1 MEELIEKSTKQIKDR
16 IEFWFFKYFNKTKTD
31 FNGNEIFTLFE
42 LLNAKLQIELKKRLS
57 LDGNEIPVLV
67 LKISESEFVINTTKK
82 FVRIDS
88 DSSEIINYS
97 EFEWHNGYKSIS
109 IINTPTGK
117 VANVKTE
124 GLISDFGLRKRNG
137 KIIYWKIPSGKPG
150 FAFWN
155 VTKKCEL
162 IGRKFKITE

>member
-1 MEELIEKSTKQIKDR
+1 MESLIEKSNTQIKER

-42 LLNAKLQIELKKRLS
+42 LLNAELQVDFKQQLN
-57 LDGNEIPVLV
+57 LDRNEIPVLI
-67 LKISESEFVINTTKK
+67 LKVSESEFAINTTKK
-82 FVRIDS
+82 FIRIKANS
-88 DSSEIINYS
+88 TEIISYS
-97 EFEWHNGYKSIS
+97 EFEWHKGYKSIS

-117 VANVKTE
+117 IANVKTE

-137 KIIYWKIPSGKPG
+137 KIVYWKIPSGKPG

-155 VTKKCEL
+155 ITKKCEL
-162 IGRKFKITE
+162 IGRKFKIIE

>member
-1 MEELIEKSTKQIKDR
+1 MKNLIEKSTEQIKDR
-16 IEFWFFKYFNKTKTD
+16 IEFWFFKYYNKTKTD

-42 LLNAKLQIELKKRLS
+42 LLNVELQVELKPRLN
-57 LDGNEIPVLV
+57 LEGNESPVLV

-82 FVRIDS
+82 FIRINS
-88 DSSEIINYS
+88 DSTDIIDYT
-97 EFEWHNGYKSIS
+97 EFECHNGYKRIS